1 MQRSSLALS
10 LIGLRRRSVAVST
23 VGCVV
28 DRLSQHSAMLVMLM
42 AGTLAV
48 VPSPGLPVGLVFG
61 SVAGLVA
68 LRMLFCP
75 GPIRLPRRLAARP
88 MPAAVLD
95 ALARRGVPVL
105 RRIERL
111 TRPRLG
117 PLVTGIGAKLAYGM
131 VIFQSVLVALPI
143 PFGNTLPG
151 VAIVLLALGLGR
163 GDGVVALA
171 GHLVGLSAAVLS
183 MFLVGAAITALRFAW

>member
-10 LIGLRRRSVAVST
+10 LMGLRRGTIGQAT

-28 DRLSQHSAMLVMLM
+28 DRLSEHSAMLVLLL

-61 SVAGLVA
+61 SVAALVA
-68 LRMLFCP
+68 LRMLVRP

-88 MPAAVLD
+88 MPAVVLET
-95 ALARRGVPVL
+95 LARRGVPVL

-117 PLVTGIGAKLAYGM
+117 PLVTGAGAKLAYLM
-131 VIFQSVLVALPI
+131 IVLQALLVALPI

-163 GDGVVALA
+163 NDGAVVLC
-171 GHLVGLSAAVLS
+171 GHLVGLLAAALSAFLLGAAV
-183 MFLVGAAITALRFAW
+183 ATLRLAW